1 MTDMLKHILTLLIA
15 VLLLMLISFVLGGKI
30 GYDYGKATCGEL
42 PPADTTTIVSV
53 DSTAIGGT
61 AVRPDADSLIRI
73 DSVPYPVPYPVLV
86 QGDTVHDTVYVYLS
100 YEHRLFS
107 IPDTLNVWY
116 SGIQPKIDS
125 ILLYTYHTTEIIRE
139 PYKVFETKIPVLT
152 LDVGL
157 GNHEWQK
164 LDPYVF
170 ARATINAKSWKI
182 EPYVGYTYS
191 KQPMFGVGVSRS
203 FVIIP

>member
-15 VLLLMLISFVLGGKI
+15 ALLLMLISFVLGGKI

-42 PPADTTTIVSV
+42 PPADTTTIASV
-53 DSTAIGGT
+53 DSTTIGGT

-116 SGIQPKIDS
+116 SGVDPRIDS
-125 ILLYTYHTTEIIRE
+125 INLYYHHTTEIVNHFVEVSKMPRLTAEIGLTVFYQDNRIN
-139 PYKVFETKIPVLT
+139 PYAMAKIGYNAPKTT
-152 LDVGL
+152 LSAYGAVDHQGRWVAGA
-157 GNHEWQK
+157 G
-164 LDPYVF
+164 
-170 ARATINAKSWKI
+170 I
-182 EPYVGYTYS
+182 TYR
-191 KQPMFGVGVSRS
+191 FN
-203 FVIIP
+203 IIK